1 MFSDNHPAWFCT
13 VWTGNGNTHHNR
25 RIPSIGLSENQKQLW
40 SRSFTIKSCYSPS
53 PDMKKDFL
61 SCFSLRTDQIHLLLK
76 CHFIKSI
83 ACRSSSIL
91 KNRCMFEVSC
101 IIYSRRD
108 EPTRTS
114 STQTTFHSQILV
126 PFQLIAIHTHK
137 SYWKPRN
144 CMDISILN
152 NKTQDCLIPQEAFY
166 LQAGQPPTTT
176 TEVVVAGCWMMVYVL
191 E

>member
-1 MFSDNHPAWFCT
+1 MFSPLQQTDIFSLVYQFLCSSAVKGLLEIFKSFKPPMFSDNHPAWFCT

-83 ACRSSSIL
+83 AYRSSSIL

-137 SYWKPRN
+137 SY
-144 CMDISILN
+144 
-152 NKTQDCLIPQEAFY
+152 
-166 LQAGQPPTTT
+166 
-176 TEVVVAGCWMMVYVL
+176 
-191 E
+191 